1 MHKVILRILEEYED
15 AEGLLDSLSLLDNS
29 IIVNIGVAQGYSIIK
44 KYDKSNAFILKWLS
58 IYEDIDAQYNLR
70 QQLICNYA
78 NTGLAKEAIEHINI
92 NKELLNDYE
101 TKTLEVWCYSL
112 LRHPKAYSLNLELL
126 NEPLS
131 LSQRV
136 ETEYRMNN
144 CQCIEDFNTRM
155 KYLMAKQHIPNHYKW
170 LTPLTEIKIGETVV
184 LYSAGGIG
192 DEILHLRWL
201 KWFSDRGMNVIWLPT
216 HDCVQD
222 LVIQMGYKAADD
234 LFELSGHIVN
244 CFHIPYIFNL
254 NYDEIWTGPYLKPSA
269 ASIEKFKDCNGI
281 GVRTSGNIDFKYD
294 HLRMV
299 ELSDMQEHLQGNL
312 YSLHDDKA
320 IDGLIDNSSELTSLD
335 DTMGLIYNMDYVVT
349 TCTSVAHLSCAMG
362 KKTYVYN
369 KVPWFSWFKH
379 NDRMVWYGE
388 NTIVV

>member
-1 MHKVILRILEEYED
+1 MHKAILRLTEHYDEW
-15 AEGLLDSLSLLDNS
+15 LLDSLGKIDNTIS
-29 IIVNIGVAQGYSIIK
+29 VNIGIAQGYSLLK
-44 KYDKSNAFILKWLS
+44 NYEKANLFILIWLG
-58 IYEDIDAQYNLR
+58 IYKDIDAQYNLR
-70 QQLICNYA
+70 QQLICNYS
-78 NTGLAKEAIEHINI
+78 NMGLALEAIEHIDI
-92 NKELLNDYE
+92 NKELLYDYE
-101 TKTLEVWCYSL
+101 LKTLEVWCYSL
-112 LRHPKAYSLNLELL
+112 LRHPKAYSLNVSLL

-144 CQCIEDFNTRM
+144 CECIEDFHTRM

-170 LTPLTEIKIGETVV
+170 LTPLKEILVGETVV

-216 HDCVQD
+216 HECVKR
-222 LVIQMGYKAADD
+222 LVEQMGYKAADE

-254 NYDEIWTGPYLKPSA
+254 DYTEIWTGPYLKPSLEA
-269 ASIEKFKDCNGI
+269 ISKFADCRGI

-299 ELSDMQEHLQGNL
+299 ELSDMSEHLSGEL
-312 YSLHDDKA
+312 YSLHDDKVIA
-320 IDGLIDNSSELTSLD
+320 GLIDKSGELVSLD
-335 DTMGLIYNMDYVVT
+335 DTMGLIHNMDYVVT

-379 NDRMVWYGE
+379 NGKMVWYGE